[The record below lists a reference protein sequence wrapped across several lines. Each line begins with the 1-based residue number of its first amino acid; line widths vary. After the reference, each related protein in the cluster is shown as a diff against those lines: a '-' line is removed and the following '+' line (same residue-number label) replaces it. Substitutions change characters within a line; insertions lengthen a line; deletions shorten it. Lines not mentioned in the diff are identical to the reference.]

1 MRTRTLGR
9 DGLVVSEIGLGC
21 MGMTYAYGPADEPE
35 AVRLEVLPGVGHFPH
50 VESPTAVVQILDD
63 FIATTGPSA
72 DVTNQKS

>member
-1 MRTRTLGR
+1 MIPVAHGHATH
-9 DGLVVSEIGLGC
+9 
-21 MGMTYAYGPADEPE
+21 A
-35 AVRLEVLPGVGHFPH
+35 AVPDSRLEVLSGVGHFPH